1 MTSWMRRFVRKPPT
15 KQTSTDHSKPVVIRG
30 RDKQSEGTLP
40 AGFHAPKLQPSYTF
54 LKGAWK
60 ENGHAFPTTDL
71 RSNDVKIKLVTWNI
85 DFQAVAGPQ
94 RMAAALQYLKNT
106 LISSSLAAD
115 MPTVV
120 FFQEMTSSD
129 LDLIQ
134 ATSWVQSRFRIT
146 DISSTNW
153 LSRYGTT
160 TLIDLRLPIGSVF
173 RTRYA
178 SKMGRDALF
187 VDLDCSDGTR
197 CTRNGR
203 IRLGNT
209 HLESLAADP
218 PLRPAQVAL
227 ATRLL
232 SDDSVHGGVLAGD
245 FNAIQGFDQTLH
257 VKNDLQDAYLEAG
270 GIEGAEKEGGE
281 KGCEKGWTWGMQSHG
296 GQRERFGCSRMDKM
310 LFCGGVKLE
319 QLERIGGGVKVPEGE
334 VGEGIFATDHLGL
347 MADLVIEY

>member
-1 MTSWMRRFVRKPPT
+1 MGMTSWMRRFVRKPPM
-15 KQTSTDHSKPVVIRG
+15 KQTMTDHSKALVIRG
-30 RDKQSEGTLP
+30 RDKQSEGSLS
-40 AGFHAPKLQPSYTF
+40 AAFHDPKLQPSYTF
-54 LKGAWK
+54 FKGAWK

-85 DFQAVAGPQ
+85 DFQAVAGPNEW
-94 RMAAALQYLKNT
+94 LLHYN
-106 LISSSLAAD
+106 
-115 MPTVV
+115 
-120 FFQEMTSSD
+120 

-197 CTRNGR
+197 CTRNSR

-232 SDDSVHGGVLAGD
+232 NDDSVHGGVLAGD
-245 FNAIQGFDQTLH
+245 FNAIQGFDRTLH
-257 VKNDLQDAYLEAG
+257 VENDLKDAYLEAG

-310 LFCGGVKLE
+310 LFCGGVRLE
-319 QLERIGGGVKVPEGE
+319 QLERIGEGVKVPEGE

-347 MADLVIEY
+347 VADLVIEY